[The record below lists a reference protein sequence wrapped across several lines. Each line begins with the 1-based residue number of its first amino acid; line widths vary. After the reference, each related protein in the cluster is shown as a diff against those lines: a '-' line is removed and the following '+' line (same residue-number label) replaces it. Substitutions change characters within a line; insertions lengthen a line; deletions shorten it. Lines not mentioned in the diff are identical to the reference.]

1 MQISAAAQLHPRQ
14 ISSLAQEV
22 AVFACGYK
30 TGNHPSRLRAN
41 AEANVGTSLPMIQ
54 TCLCF
59 GATMR
64 ATNSAGA
71 IAIGRCVVV
80 GSTQTQKYIRF
91 VSLFFKLIQRP
102 HQPSADLYL
111 PPLPIIEFSL
121 HLPFGFR
128 SGRICSD
135 SGRTMDA
142 AAKVGLLPRWSTVVV
157 MQPRPRVYGP
167 TVWPQCQRR

>member
-1 MQISAAAQLHPRQ
+1 MPRQISAAAQLHPRQ

-22 AVFACGYK
+22 AVFARGYE

-59 GATMR
+59 GATMH

-102 HQPSADLYL
+102 RQPSTDLYPL
-111 PPLPIIEFSL
+111 SPPSNSVSL
-121 HLPFGFR
+121 SLL
-128 SGRICSD
+128 D
-135 SGRTMDA
+135 SGPAETAVTKASSWRA
-142 AAKVGLLPRWSTVVV
+142 GRARGGRAGRARRGG
-157 MQPRPRVYGP
+157 RP
-167 TVWPQCQRR
+167 